1 MAIELITGHAGEAH
15 VSSADAGAY
24 HAGTA
29 GSGRYILQTANQLA
43 ASMADANTITIATG
57 DALFDGRHVR
67 LTSPES
73 AVIDSGTQGQQR
85 NDIVGIEYALS
96 GGIETASLAVIK
108 GTPAASGAVDP
119 DLPTGNILEGATEA
133 FMPLYRVR
141 LDGINAG
148 TPQLMADVL
157 PSIVDAQE
165 SADEAASAV
174 AALARVAGH
183 NHVIPSGAF
192 QQSRN
197 IVLFRQGNIVT
208 ASLIN
213 AVTPNSAGT
222 QLNCGTIPVAYRP
235 QQSVF
240 QSGRALNNADF
251 VADYRWSVNTTGAV
265 SFISSAT
272 IIQEAPL
279 SMSWYTAQPFPS

>member
-1 MAIELITGHAGEAH
+1 MAIELVTGHAGAAH
-15 VSSADAGAY
+15 VSSADAGAF
-24 HAGTA
+24 HAGIA
-29 GSGRYILQTANQLA
+29 GSGRYILKTANQLSA
-43 ASMADANTITIATG
+43 TMPDANTLTVATG

-67 LTSPES
+67 VASAES
-73 AVIDSGTQGQQR
+73 VAIDSGTQGQQR
-85 NDIVGIEYALS
+85 HDIVGFAYSVS
-96 GGIETASLAVIK
+96 GSVETAALAVIK
-108 GTPAASGAVDP
+108 GTPSASSPVDP

-133 FMPLYRVR
+133 FMPLYRVV

-148 TPQLMADVL
+148 TPQSMADLL
-157 PSIVDAQE
+157 PSVTDAQE
-165 SADEAASAV
+165 SANDAAAAV

-192 QQSRN
+192 PQSRN

-213 AVTPNSAGT
+213 AVTPSSAGT
-222 QLNCGTIPVAYRP
+222 QINCGTIPVAYRP

-240 QSGRALNNADF
+240 QSGRAINNADF
-251 VADYRWSVNTTGAV
+251 VADYRWAVSANGAV
-265 SFISSAT
+265 TFISSAT